1 MMRFFNFVYKF
12 GLVVIGPELPLTKGL
27 ASLLINNE
35 ILVFGPDK
43 RGAELE
49 KSKKFTKDI
58 CKKLHIPTAAYDTFD
73 NYDDALAFC
82 QNQSFKTV
90 IKADGLAAGK
100 GVIICEKIH
109 MQKMR
114 F

>member
-1 MMRFFNFVYKF
+1 M
-12 GLVVIGPELPLTKGL
+12 IGPELPLTKGL

-49 KSKKFTKDI
+49 KSKFTKDI

-82 QNQSFKTV
+82 QTNPFP
-90 IKADGLAAGK
+90 
-100 GVIICEKIH
+100 
-109 MQKMR
+109 
-114 F
+114 